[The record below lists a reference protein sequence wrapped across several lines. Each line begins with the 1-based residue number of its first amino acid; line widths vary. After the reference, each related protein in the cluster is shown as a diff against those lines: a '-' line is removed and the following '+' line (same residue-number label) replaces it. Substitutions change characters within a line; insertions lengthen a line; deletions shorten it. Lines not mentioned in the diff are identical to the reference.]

1 MFCIGMDRG
10 EYLKHLVL
18 RLAVALLA
26 FAIGIAASI
35 GSKAYQ
41 RFMNSREREMLTAK
55 DEQAEYGSLKWHIQ
69 QAKARG
75 EKEYVTGVLAC
86 GTEVSTLNQALSTYS
101 VVVAQLIEKRTYAEN
116 YGLHTWYKFRVLETL
131 SYKPLPRYS
140 RWSSFVPQPS
150 DLPVGADEIL
160 MQGGDGSIVIDGVT
174 VIQRSNSPDYLPSK
188 QYLLFVELDPSRR
201 LAAVPWPDE
210 AGIFIVDAD
219 GVVKATDNLSYDLKD
234 QMGERFGNSVERL
247 KLYLARRHAA
257 KQVPKQP

>member
-1 MFCIGMDRG
+1 M
-10 EYLKHLVL
+10 KHLIL
-18 RLAVALLA
+18 RLAVALLT
-26 FAIGIAASI
+26 FAIGTAASV

-41 RFMNSREREMLTAK
+41 RFMNSSEREKLAAR
-55 DEQAEYGSLKWHIQ
+55 DQQAEYGSLKWHVQ

-75 EKEYVTGVLAC
+75 EKEFVTGVLAC

-101 VVVAQLIEKRTYAEN
+101 VVVAQLIEKRTYAEK
-116 YGLHTWYKFRVLETL
+116 YGLQAWYKFRVLETL
-131 SYKPLPRYS
+131 SYKPLPPYS
-140 RWSSFVPQPS
+140 RWSSYVPLPS

-174 VIQRSNSPDYLPSK
+174 VIQRSNGPDYLPSK
-188 QYLLFVELDPSRR
+188 EYLLFVELDSSRR

-247 KLYLARRHAA
+247 KLYLAHRHAA
-257 KQVPKQP
+257 RQVPKHA